1 MTNTE
6 TTEPQP
12 EAKELTMVEIFNSPD
27 GRFSI
32 LRASKDADYVK
43 LVEYVGQGPR
53 LIVSQ
58 FDMPYNQLKTF
69 IESFSAVSADTVE

>member
-43 LVEYVGQGPR
+43 LVEYVGHGPR

-58 FDMPYNQLKTF
+58 FDMPYSQLKTF
-69 IESFSAVSADTVE
+69 VESFSAVSADTIE